1 MRGHK
6 GLNQVITTLILLVVT
21 VLLAAVVTYYATN
34 IAMVRTENEELLLSK
49 AHVWVNSTGAVAA
62 FKLQNLGGKDV
73 LLDKITVR
81 GIESSWSSVWYY
93 RVPLGTSITR
103 DMNITSYDNLSGSP
117 TIGGKQYSVAS
128 DDIPLQSSGELLVY
142 VKGPD
147 DIQMDDLGTTVS
159 MGIFTN
165 SAQYVTQVNVK
176 SATSQ

>member
-1 MRGHK
+1 
-6 GLNQVITTLILLVVT
+6 
-21 VLLAAVVTYYATN
+21 
-34 IAMVRTENEELLLSK
+34 LLSK

-81 GIESSWSSVWYY
+81 SIESSWSSVWYY
-93 RVPLGTSITR
+93 RVPLGTSITG

>member
-1 MRGHK
+1 MRGRR

-81 GIESSWSSVWYY
+81 SIESSWSSVWYY
-93 RVPLGTSITR
+93 RCHWAPASPGT
-103 DMNITSYDNLSGSP
+103 
-117 TIGGKQYSVAS
+117 
-128 DDIPLQSSGELLVY
+128 
-142 VKGPD
+142 
-147 DIQMDDLGTTVS
+147 
-159 MGIFTN
+159 
-165 SAQYVTQVNVK
+165 
-176 SATSQ
+176 